1 MFNPDHIS
9 SGAVGH
15 LFEVNTLLVVK
26 VPRVVDCPYF
36 LHESDIYDEIQ
47 NIATNTHLSYKAS
60 IVARM
65 PISCLAAAVALS
77 KHV

>member
-26 VPRVVDCPYF
+26 VPRVVDC